1 MSAINVTQVQVLVR
15 RDVRWCFTRR
25 VSREMAIAVTPG
37 GARAWIRV
45 GSRHPRDA
53 RESETGATSRSI
65 SCRACD

>member
-25 VSREMAIAVTPG
+25 VSREMAIAVTLG

-45 GSRHPRDA
+45 DSRHPRDA
-53 RESETGATSRSI
+53 R
-65 SCRACD
+65 

>member
-25 VSREMAIAVTPG
+25 ASREMAIAVTPG
-37 GARAWIRV
+37 GARARIRV

-53 RESETGATSRSI
+53 RARDGRDVSFDFVSRV
-65 SCRACD
+65 

>member
-25 VSREMAIAVTPG
+25 VSREMAIAVTLG

-45 GSRHPRDA
+45 DSRHPRDA
-53 RESETGATSRSI
+53 REPDTGATSRSI
-65 SCRACD
+65 SCRAFD